1 MAVARPFVYFC
12 PNTES
17 EALALLRD
25 YKGEAKILA
34 GGMSLIPL
42 MKLRLVSPNY
52 IIDINRIESLSY
64 IKQDGEKIRIGA
76 LTRHHDLERS
86 ELIKKILP
94 ILSETAFWVGDPQVR
109 NMGTIGGSLSH
120 ADPAGDLG
128 SCIIVLRGELV
139 IKSEKGERTVS
150 IDNFF
155 VDTFTTVL
163 QSDEML
169 KEIFINIPKDR
180 SGGAYLKLERRAG
193 DFAIAAVATQISI
206 DPKGICS
213 YAGIGLTAV
222 GSTNLR
228 VKKAEEFLL
237 GKELNDKVIEEAAEI
252 AASEA
257 KPTDD
262 PLRGSAEYKRAMVKV
277 LTKRALKISL
287 NRARGG

>member
-1 MAVARPFVYFC
+1 MIPRPFVYFC
-12 PNTES
+12 PSTES
-17 EALALLRD
+17 EALALLKD

-52 IIDINRIESLSY
+52 IIDINRIENLSY
-64 IKQDGEKIRIGA
+64 IKQEGDKIKIGA
-76 LTRHHDLERS
+76 LTRYHDIEKSDFLKR
-86 ELIKKILP
+86 IFP
-94 ILSETAFWVGDPQVR
+94 ILCETASWIGDPQVR

-120 ADPAGDLG
+120 ADPSGDMG
-128 SCIIVLRGELV
+128 SCIIALRGELV
-139 IKSEKGERTVS
+139 IKSENKERTIS

-155 VDTFTTVL
+155 LDTFTTAL
-163 QSDEML
+163 QPDEML
-169 KEIFINIPKDR
+169 KEIIINVPKER

-193 DFAIAAVATQISI
+193 DFAIAAVAAQISL
-206 DPKGICS
+206 DPKGICT

-222 GSTNLR
+222 GPTNLR
-228 VKKAEEFLL
+228 AKKAEEFLL

-252 AASEA
+252 AASES
-257 KPTDD
+257 KPMDD

-277 LTKRALKISL
+277 LTKRALKVAL